1 MSWITPLGL
10 PVTQPYR
17 REAHY
22 AVKTVLQ
29 NVILT
34 LNNDF
39 LPVASKKQKSAFPPN
54 YVHSLD
60 ATHMLL
66 TALKMRDKKLT
77 FAAVHDSYWTHAA
90 DVETMSEVRIP

>member
-17 REAHY
+17 KEAHY

-34 LNNDF
+34 LY
-39 LPVASKKQKSAFPPN
+39 S
-54 YVHSLD
+54 VH
-60 ATHMLL
+60 ARVHVHVHVH
-66 TALKMRDKKLT
+66 
-77 FAAVHDSYWTHAA
+77 VHDL
-90 DVETMSEVRIP
+90 